1 MKYKAVIFDLFGT
14 LVDMFPLAEYHSTLS
29 EMASILAVSSEDF
42 TRLWLE
48 TVNERFTGAFPT
60 LESNIEHICQVIG
73 MPLEDSHITEAVRI
87 LCQFTRRMFKP
98 RPDTIETLIQFKE
111 LGCKTGLV
119 SDCSSEVPDLWPN
132 TPFISLVDAP
142 IFSCAVG
149 FTKPDPRIYRLV
161 CKRLAVTPQDCLYI
175 GDGGSNELTGASQMG
190 MHTLLIRA
198 PYQDGYDFYRPDA
211 KRWQGPVISR
221 LKEALAFVG

>member
-14 LVDMFPLAEYHSTLS
+14 LIDMFPLREYHSMLS
-29 EMASILAVSSEDF
+29 KMAVVLSLSAEDF

-48 TVNERFTGAFPT
+48 TVNERFTGVFST
-60 LESNIEHICQVIG
+60 IESNIEHIGQILAI
-73 MPLEDSHITEAVRI
+73 PLENSHITAAARVRYE
-87 LCQFTRRMFKP
+87 FTRRMFKP
-98 RPDTIETLIQFKE
+98 RPDTIETLTQFKE
-111 LGCKTGLV
+111 VACKIGLV

-161 CKRLAVTPQDCLYI
+161 CKRLAVIPKDCLYI
-175 GDGGSNELTGASQMG
+175 GDGGSNELTGASQIG
-190 MHTLLIRA
+190 MHTVLIRM
-198 PYQDGYDFYRPDA
+198 PYQDGYDSYRPDA

-221 LKEALAFVG
+221 LKDSLEFIE

>member
-14 LVDMFPLAEYHSTLS
+14 LIDMFPLAEYHSTLS

-87 LCQFTRRMFKP
+87 RCQFTRRMFKP

-111 LGCKTGLV
+111 VGCKIGLV

-161 CKRLAVTPQDCLYI
+161 CKRLAVVPRDCLYI

-190 MHTLLIRA
+190 MHTVLIRA

>member
-48 TVNERFTGAFPT
+48 TVNERFTGVFST
-60 LESNIEHICQVIG
+60 IESNIEHIGQILAI
-73 MPLEDSHITEAVRI
+73 PLEDSHITEAVRI
-87 LCQFTRRMFKP
+87 RCQFTRRMFKP

-111 LGCKTGLV
+111 VGCKTGLV

-161 CKRLAVTPQDCLYI
+161 CKRLAVMPQDCLYI

-190 MHTLLIRA
+190 MHTVLIRV

-221 LKEALAFVG
+221 LKEALAFVA